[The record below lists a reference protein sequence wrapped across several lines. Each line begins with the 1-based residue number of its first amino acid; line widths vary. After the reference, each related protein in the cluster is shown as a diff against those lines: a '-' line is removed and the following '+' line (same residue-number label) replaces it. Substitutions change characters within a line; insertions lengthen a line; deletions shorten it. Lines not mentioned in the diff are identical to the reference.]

1 MTNLAG
7 KSMAVLSTASH
18 QWASRPDDERF
29 TSLFDMQR
37 FMHRQRDISTNYVV
51 ANRKLICEPV
61 SDDPQMKGMRL
72 RGANG
77 AAYDFTHWSF
87 GQLSSLAGA
96 PAGYLRKLPA
106 PIAADNLNYG
116 LRFLRDVEEVGVLM
130 AKDPAEGLYQMRA
143 ATGPNYGRVWNA
155 DIVDTLVQ
163 RFGDGISGDWRVPGE
178 FGVAVD
184 VTKANT
190 TLYASDRDMF
200 VFLADEVN
208 RIEIPNRRDGK
219 AGSLARGFYVGNSET
234 GASKLVIAAF
244 FFDYVCMNRNIWG
257 VEGFQEISIR
267 HSAGAPN
274 RWLEEAMP
282 VIRKMS
288 ASSDTKVI
296 DMVKAAQ
303 EAKLDDAKEW
313 MAKRF
318 SAGFA
323 GTLNNVHMAEE
334 GRPVETLWDVN
345 TAITAHAKSIPFQDE
360 RIAMEREGGKVLD
373 LVAA

>member
-7 KSMAVLSTASH
+7 KSMSVLSTASQ
-18 QWASRPDDERF
+18 QWMSRPDDERY
-29 TSLFDMQR
+29 TSLLDMQR
-37 FMHRQRDISTNYVV
+37 FMHRQRDIAKDYVV
-51 ANRKLICEPV
+51 PNRKLIAQPI
-61 SDDPQMKGMRL
+61 SDDPTMRGL
-72 RGANG
+72 RLAGANG
-77 AAYDFTHWSF
+77 NAYDFTHWSF
-87 GQLSSLAGA
+87 GQLANLSGA

-106 PIAADNLNYG
+106 PLAADNLNYG
-116 LRFLRDVEEVGVLM
+116 LRYLREVEDVGVLM
-130 AKDPAEGLYQMRA
+130 AKDPEAGTFTMRC

-178 FGVAVD
+178 FGKAVVVD
-184 VTKANT
+184 KSNT

-200 VFLADEVN
+200 VFLADETN

-219 AGSLARGFYVGNSET
+219 SGSLARGFYVGNSEV
-234 GASKLVIAAF
+234 GAGKLVIAAF
-244 FFDYVCMNRNIWG
+244 FFDFVCMNRNIWG

-267 HSAGAPN
+267 HSSGAPE

-282 VIRKMS
+282 VIKKMS
-288 ASSDTKVI
+288 AASDDKII

-303 EAKLDDAKEW
+303 EAKLDDARDW
-313 MAKRF
+313 MSKRF
-318 SAGFA
+318 TANFA

-345 TAITAHAKSIPFQDE
+345 TAITAHAKSIPFQNE
-360 RIAMEREGGKVLD
+360 RIEMERLGGKVLE